1 MNHNILRRAG
11 NEYLIP
17 TNRRLPVLVY
27 KLLHALTKIGLQLV
41 IRFVVVR
48 LLEFLNLWIRVPRLS
63 IHFVSTDVEI
73 VVGKELG
80 HFSDENIEKLVG
92 LLVSGIHRRIHHAP
106 FFFDLE
112 RSRRTG
118 DFGIPHKPGAAV
130 AGHIKFRNDA
140 NSAIA
145 RVRNQ
150 LANFVL
156 RVIRS
161 ARPHAMQLRQFLG
174 LGAKSLIVR
183 DMPVK
188 DVHLHRFHS
197 VQVPLEHF
205 HGRKVPARID
215 QQAAPAKSRLV
226 LDAHCWC
233 GKSIRRH
240 IHELQKSLQAAQNAE
255 RIRRIQF
262 CARGRYLQR
271 VGIVLTRLLN
281 FLAGVVRMHNQ
292 RRLRRLRRF
301 AGNEKASLPLQ
312 L

>member
-1 MNHNILRRAG
+1 MNHNILRRTG

-17 TNRRLPVLVY
+17 TYGGLTVLVY

-41 IRFVVVR
+41 IRLVVVR

-63 IHFVSTDVEI
+63 VHFVSTDVEI
-73 VVGKELG
+73 VVRKEPG
-80 HFSDENIEKLVG
+80 HFSDENIQKLVR
-92 LLVSGIHRRIHHAP
+92 LLIRGIHRGIHHAP

-118 DFGIPHKPGAAV
+118 NFGIPDKPGAAV

-140 NSAIA
+140 DPAVA

-161 ARPHAMQLRQFLG
+161 ARSQAMQLRQFLA

-197 VQVPLEHF
+197 VQIPLEHF
-205 HGRKVPARID
+205 HRRKVPARID

-226 LDAHCWC
+226 FDVHCWC

-240 IHELQKSLQAAQNAE
+240 LHELQKSLQAAQNAKW
-255 RIRRIQF
+255 IRRIQF
-262 CARGRYLQR
+262 CARGRYFQR
-271 VGIVLTRLLN
+271 VGFVFTQFLN
-281 FLAGVVRMHNQ
+281 FFAGVVRMHN
-292 RRLRRLRRF
+292 
-301 AGNEKASLPLQ
+301 
-312 L
+312 